1 MFSSPFSFA
10 KCKLIK
16 ADLSFELISGVMV
29 TKNSDSNEEKEKILN
44 EESHKLAAMTDK
56 LN

>member
-1 MFSSPFSFA
+1 MFSSPCSFA

>member
-1 MFSSPFSFA
+1 MFSSTFSFA

>member
-10 KCKLIK
+10 MCKLIK

-44 EESHKLAAMTDK
+44 EESHKLAAMADK
-56 LN
+56 

>member
-1 MFSSPFSFA
+1 
-10 KCKLIK
+10 
-16 ADLSFELISGVMV
+16 MV
-29 TKNSDSNEEKEKILN
+29 TKNSDSNEEKEQILN

>member
-1 MFSSPFSFA
+1 
-10 KCKLIK
+10 
-16 ADLSFELISGVMV
+16 MV
-29 TKNSDSNEEKEKILN
+29 TKNSDSNKEKEKILN

>member
-1 MFSSPFSFA
+1 
-10 KCKLIK
+10 
-16 ADLSFELISGVMV
+16 MV

-56 LN
+56 

>member
-10 KCKLIK
+10 KCNLIK

>member
-10 KCKLIK
+10 MCKLIK

>member
-29 TKNSDSNEEKEKILN
+29 TKNSDSNKEKEKVLN